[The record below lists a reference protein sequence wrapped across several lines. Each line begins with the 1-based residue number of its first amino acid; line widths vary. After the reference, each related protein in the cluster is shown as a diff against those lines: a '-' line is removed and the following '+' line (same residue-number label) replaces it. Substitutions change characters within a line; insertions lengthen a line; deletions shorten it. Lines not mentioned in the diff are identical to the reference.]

1 MGKKSDRNGELNY
14 GVVADRKVGIMHV
27 YRYGNMEADIVLIQL
42 AGNHDIFEI
51 KDEVAEIQHLTSMDF
66 ELIAVKVD
74 DWNKELSPWKTPAV
88 FGNEDFGNGAAETLS
103 EILKLCAGTNKRY
116 YIGGYS
122 MAGLFALWA
131 ASQTDRFAGI
141 AAASPSIWFPGFL
154 EYLKRQKIQG
164 DCIYL
169 SLGDKEEKTR
179 NSAMAQVGNC
189 IRQAYAWLNEEGIR
203 CTLEWNTGGH
213 FKDTDLRTAKAFA
226 WVMENLR
233 R

>member
-42 AGNHDIFEI
+42 AGNHDISEI

-88 FGNEDFGNGAAETLS
+88 FGNEDFGDGAVQTLE
-103 EILKLCAGTNKRY
+103 EILLLCSDKSKTY

-122 MAGLFALWA
+122 LSGLFSLWA
-131 ASQTDRFAGI
+131 VCQTAIFSGV
-141 AAASPSIWFPGFL
+141 AAASPSVWFPGFI
-154 EYLKRQKIQG
+154 EYMKEHEIKSETV
-164 DCIYL
+164 YL
-169 SLGDKEEKTR
+169 SLGDREEKTR
-179 NSAMAQVGNC
+179 NSVMSQVGNC
-189 IRQAYAWLNEEGIR
+189 IRMGYGWLIEHGIN
-203 CTLEWNTGGH
+203 CNLEWNQGNH
-213 FKDTDLRTAKAFA
+213 FREPDIRIAKAFA
-226 WVMENLR
+226 WVMEGK
-233 R
+233 

>member
-42 AGNHDIFEI
+42 VGNHDISEI

-88 FGNEDFGNGAAETLS
+88 FGNEDFGDGAVQTLE
-103 EILKLCAGTNKRY
+103 EILLLCSDKSKTY

-122 MAGLFALWA
+122 LSGLFHYGCL
-131 ASQTDRFAGI
+131 SDRSVLRDCGSIAVCLVSGI
-141 AAASPSIWFPGFL
+141 YRL
-154 EYLKRQKIQG
+154 YER
-164 DCIYL
+164 
-169 SLGDKEEKTR
+169 
-179 NSAMAQVGNC
+179 V
-189 IRQAYAWLNEEGIR
+189 
-203 CTLEWNTGGH
+203 
-213 FKDTDLRTAKAFA
+213 
-226 WVMENLR
+226 
-233 R
+233 